1 MAVTILVGCQ
11 WGDEG
16 KGKIVD
22 VLSSQMDVVA
32 RYQGGNNAGHTV
44 VIHGDKYV
52 LHILP
57 SGILH
62 DRVTSVIGNGV
73 VIDPRALVEEI
84 SEIEGHGFEIN
95 GKLLISEQAHLILPQ
110 HALLDRARELSLGEG
125 KIGTTGKGIGSAYGE
140 KMARRGLRV
149 CDLRD
154 PKSFTE
160 KYRSLARYCNE
171 MLEKFYGQEPADAD
185 LLLDELLEC
194 AARIR
199 PFIADT
205 VTFLNDAVRANK
217 HILCEGAQGVLL
229 DVDFGTY
236 PFVTSSNPSPGGA
249 CTGLGISPRHI
260 NNIMGVV
267 KAYTTRVGSGPLP
280 TELTDEVGE
289 RLRKEGGEFGAT
301 TGRPR
306 RCGWFDAPAVRR
318 SLQVS
323 GCTEITLTKLDVLDI
338 FDEIPICVGYETSEG
353 KTNLLPFDLEVLKT
367 ARPIYETVPGWKQ
380 PLSEVREYAD
390 LPKETCDYIKRI
402 EELVG
407 TRISMASVGPDRRQ
421 TLCIED
427 HATTA
432 GAGKGSTS

>member
-1 MAVTILVGCQ
+1 MPVTVLVGCQ

-73 VIDPRALVEEI
+73 VVDPRALVSEI
-84 SEIEGHGFEIN
+84 QEIEGHGFETK

-110 HALLDRARELSLGEG
+110 HAMLDRAREIALGEG
-125 KIGTTGKGIGSAYGE
+125 KIGTTGKGIGAAYGE

-154 PKSFTE
+154 RDHFAQA
-160 KYRSLARYCNE
+160 YRTLAAYCNE
-171 MLEKFYGQEPADAD
+171 MLEKYFEQEPVDMED
-185 LLLDELLEC
+185 LLEELQDC
-194 AARIR
+194 AAQIR
-199 PFIADT
+199 PYIADT
-205 VTFLNDAVRANK
+205 VTFLNNAIGQKKD
-217 HILCEGAQGVLL
+217 ILCEGAQGVLL

-236 PFVTSSNPSPGGA
+236 PYVTSSNPSPGGA

-260 NNIMGVV
+260 NSIMGVV
-267 KAYTTRVGSGPLP
+267 KAYTTRVGSGPMP
-280 TELTDEVGE
+280 TELTCETGE
-289 RLRKEGGEFGAT
+289 ALRREGGEFGAT

-323 GCTEITLTKLDVLDI
+323 GCTEITLTKLDVLGV
-338 FDEIPICVGYETSEG
+338 FDEIKICTAYDTSAGRME
-353 KTNLLPFDLEVLKT
+353 LLPFDLEILKT
-367 ARPIYETVPGWKQ
+367 AKPVYETVPGWGSS
-380 PLSEVREYAD
+380 LSEARKKED
-390 LPKETCDYIKRI
+390 LPQATVDYINRI
-402 EELVG
+402 QELVG
-407 TRISMASVGPDRRQ
+407 TRIQMASVGPDRKQ
-421 TLCIED
+421 TMLIN
-427 HATTA
+427 
-432 GAGKGSTS
+432 

>member
-84 SEIEGHGFEIN
+84 NEVEGHGFGIN
-95 GKLLISEQAHLILPQ
+95 GKLMISEQAHLILPQ
-110 HALLDRARELSLGEG
+110 HAMLDRARELSLGEG

-154 PKSFTE
+154 SKKFTE
-160 KYRSLARYCNE
+160 KYRSLAFYCNE
-171 MLEKFYGQEPADAD
+171 MLEKYYGQEPIDAD
-185 LLLDELLEC
+185 SLLDELLDC

-205 VTFLNDAVRANK
+205 VTYLNDAVRAK
-217 HILCEGAQGVLL
+217 KQILCEGAQGVLL

-249 CTGLGISPRHI
+249 CTGLGISPRFI
-260 NNIMGVV
+260 DNIMGVV

-280 TELTDEVGE
+280 TELLDQVGE
-289 RLRKEGGEFGAT
+289 DLRKEGGEFGAT

-323 GCTEITLTKLDVLDI
+323 GCTEITLTKLDVLSI
-338 FDEIPICVGYETSEG
+338 FDEIPICTSYETSEG
-353 KTNLLPFDLEVLKT
+353 STQLLPFDMEILKT
-367 ARPIYETVPGWKQ
+367 AKPVYESMPGWKV
-380 PLSEVREYAD
+380 PLSDVRDPKD
-390 LPKETCDYIKRI
+390 LPKETVDYIKRI
-402 EELVG
+402 EKLLN
-407 TRISMASVGPDRRQ
+407 TRITMASVGPDRRQ
-421 TLCIED
+421 TLCLD
-427 HATTA
+427 
-432 GAGKGSTS
+432 